1 MVQKYGTVA
10 TERAGTMKEVS
21 AHRFRQNL
29 KTEVDK
35 VIEEHDVLR
44 VTRRRGGDFV
54 VLAADDWSAVE
65 ETLYLNR
72 VPELVESLRRA
83 AEEPL
88 ENGTRLEDLEW

>member
-1 MVQKYGTVA
+1 MVLRYGTVQ
-10 TERAGTMKEVS
+10 EQRVDTMKEVS

-29 KTEVDK
+29 KSEVDK

-54 VLAADDWSAVE
+54 VLAADDWSAIE

-72 VPELVESLRRA
+72 VPGLVESLRRA

-88 ENGTRLEDLEW
+88 EKGTQLEDLEW

>member
-1 MVQKYGTVA
+1 MVQEHGTVQVR
-10 TERAGTMKEVS
+10 RAAAMKEVS

-35 VIEEHDVLR
+35 VVAEHDVLR

-54 VLAADDWSAVE
+54 VLAAEDWSAIE

-72 VPELVESLRRA
+72 VPGLVESLRSA

-88 ENGTRLEDLEW
+88 EDGTQFKDLEW

>member
-1 MVQKYGTVA
+1 MVQESGTVPFLG
-10 TERAGTMKEVS
+10 TVTMKEVS

-35 VIEEHDVLR
+35 VVADHDVLR

-54 VLAADDWSAVE
+54 VLAADDWSAIE

-72 VPELVESLRRA
+72 VPGLVESLRRA

-88 ENGTRLEDLEW
+88 EDGTRLEDLEW

>member
-1 MVQKYGTVA
+1 MVQESGTVPFRRDTA
-10 TERAGTMKEVS
+10 MKEVS

-72 VPELVESLRRA
+72 VPGLVESLRRA

-88 ENGTRLEDLEW
+88 EDGTRLEDLEW